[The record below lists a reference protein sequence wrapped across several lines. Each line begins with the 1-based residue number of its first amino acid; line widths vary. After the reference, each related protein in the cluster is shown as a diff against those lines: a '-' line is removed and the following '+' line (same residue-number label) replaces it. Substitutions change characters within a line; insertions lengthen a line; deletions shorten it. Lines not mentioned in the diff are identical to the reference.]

1 MRIAV
6 FGGVQVAVIVTLLS
20 FTLTVSALE
29 KTMIVDVEQVW
40 TGSAS
45 QAGNVSGRL
54 ELNGALGTNTA
65 LTSIIRAR
73 AFGSNGLYPNH
84 PEQST
89 MSAASKRLYV
99 GSAFQLELRE
109 LYIDFSFENANLR
122 LGKQQVV
129 WGQADGLKLL
139 DVVNPQ
145 DFSRFILD
153 EFDQSRIPIWMVN
166 FELFLPIGD
175 LQLLWI
181 PDASV
186 HNLASRDTTYEFNAP
201 FANIPADVA
210 YSVEDAEHPDNLIQD
225 GDIGTRLLIFKGG
238 WDLTFN
244 YLYHYD
250 DFPVMRRALTNNGLI
265 FSPDYERTHTLGFT
279 ASNAFGDFILRSEF
293 GYNSDKYISTNT
305 LFDNP
310 VSNNRGGHD
319 GVQSSRELGYVVGLD
334 WTGLTDTFISIQ
346 LFQSILLDDGDYVR
360 DRTDTNVSLLV
371 RRYFLNESLKIELL
385 GIHHQ
390 NDGDRLVRL
399 SADYELTSNTTLG
412 FFSDSFDGES
422 NELYGQFDDK
432 DRIGFK
438 VTLGF

>member
-1 MRIAV
+1 MPISLHVTVLLA
-6 FGGVQVAVIVTLLS
+6 VQVAAFLTALG
-20 FTLTVSALE
+20 FTLSAAALDKSAL
-29 KTMIVDVEQVW
+29 VDAEQVW
-40 TGSAS
+40 NGSAS
-45 QAGNVSGRL
+45 QAGKVSARF
-54 ELNGALGTNTA
+54 ELSGALGTNTA
-65 LTSIIRAR
+65 FTSIVRAR
-73 AFGSNGLYPNH
+73 VFGSNGLFPDH

-99 GSAFQLELRE
+99 GSVVELELRE
-109 LYIDFSFENANLR
+109 LYLDFSFEDANLR

-153 EFDQSRIPIWMVN
+153 QFDQSRIPIWMVN
-166 FELFLPIGD
+166 LELFLPIGD

-186 HNLASRDTTYEFNAP
+186 HNLANRGTIYEITAP
-201 FANIPADVA
+201 FANLPVGVE
-210 YSVEDAEHPDNLIQD
+210 YSIEDAEHPDSLIQD
-225 GDIGTRLLIFKGG
+225 GDIGTRLSIFTGG
-238 WDLTFN
+238 WDLTLN

-250 DFPVMRRALTNNGLI
+250 DFPVMRRTLTNSGLI

-279 ASNAFGDFILRSEF
+279 ASNAFGNFIVRSEF
-293 GYNSDKYISTNT
+293 AYNSDKYVSTNT
-305 LFDNP
+305 LFKT
-310 VSNNRGGHD
+310 SRGRD

-334 WTGLTDTFISIQ
+334 WTGLADTFMSIQ

-360 DRTDTNVSLLV
+360 DRTDTNVSVLV
-371 RRYFLNESLKIELL
+371 RRYFLNESLKLEFL

-412 FFSDSFDGES
+412 FFSDTFDGDS
-422 NELYGQFDDK
+422 SELYGQFDDE
-432 DRIGFK
+432 DRIGFRIT
-438 VTLGF
+438 VGF

>member
-1 MRIAV
+1 MRFSLHATV
-6 FGGVQVAVIVTLLS
+6 LVSMLSVTLPAA
-20 FTLTVSALE
+20 ALD
-29 KTMIVDVEQVW
+29 KSVLVDAEQVW
-40 TGSAS
+40 TGAAS
-45 QAGNVSGRL
+45 QAGNVSARF
-54 ELNGALGTNTA
+54 ELSGALGTNTA
-65 LTSIIRAR
+65 FTSIIRAR
-73 AFGSNGLYPNH
+73 VFGSNELYPDH

-99 GSAFQLELRE
+99 GSALELELRE
-109 LYIDFSFENANLR
+109 LYFDFSFENANLR

-166 FELFLPIGD
+166 LELFFPIGD

-186 HNLASRDTTYEFNAP
+186 HNLANRDTTYEITAP
-201 FANIPADVA
+201 FANIPASVA
-210 YSVEDAEHPDNLIQD
+210 YAIEDAEHPDSLFQD
-225 GDIGTRLLIFKGG
+225 GDIGTRLSIFKGG
-238 WDLTFN
+238 WDLTLN
-244 YLYHYD
+244 YLYHYE
-250 DFPVMRRALTNNGLI
+250 DFPVMRRTLANSRLV

-279 ASNAFGDFILRSEF
+279 ASNAFGNFIVRSEF
-293 GYNSDKYISTNT
+293 AYNSDKYVSTNT
-305 LFDNP
+305 TFKTRR
-310 VSNNRGGHD
+310 SRA
-319 GVQSSRELGYVVGLD
+319 GVQSSRELGYVIGLD

-371 RRYFLNESLKIELL
+371 RRYFLNESVKLELL

-412 FFSDSFDGES
+412 FFSDTFDGES
-422 NELYGQFDDK
+422 DEFYGQFDDE

-438 VTLGF
+438 VTVGF